1 MCNNKNVINFENQV
15 MNDKEQFKTD
25 KNKLQKDLLFYLE
38 FYKELSGRSP
48 KMKKVVDLEIK
59 KLVEKLKELG
69 K

>member
-1 MCNNKNVINFENQV
+1 MLLNLKIQV
-15 MNDKEQFKTD
+15 MTDKEQFQIEKS
-25 KNKLQKDLLFYLE
+25 KLQKDLLFYLE

-59 KLVEKLKELG
+59 KLVQKLKELG

>member
-1 MCNNKNVINFENQV
+1 
-15 MNDKEQFKTD
+15 MNDKEQFKSE

-48 KMKKVVDLEIK
+48 QMKKVVDLEIK
-59 KLVEKLKELG
+59 KLVQKLKELG